1 AVQQLLTGKLNTFEL
16 TLPFNA
22 GNLKNELYRLDVVEQ
37 EGYAESG
44 HEILTLRL
52 PADKLQQL
60 LGQSDIDPFEVLP
73 ADQAELLIPKLEPF
87 EKELKQDSDQALLAE
102 DELLEDD
109 FLQDN
114 LLDED
119 MDIDDDSMP

>member
-1 AVQQLLTGKLNTFEL
+1 M
-16 TLPFNA
+16 PFNA

-102 DELLEDD
+102 DELLDNLLEDEL
-109 FLQDN
+109 LQDD

-119 MDIDDDSMP
+119 MDIDEDSMPIIEQQSDLN